1 MIICDTHILIFW
13 QDNPQRL
20 SSKAK
25 QIIEE
30 SLGHNSLADNSLACS
45 DISLWE
51 IAMLMKSGRL
61 RNDISAEQYMNDI
74 ILTMSLTVL
83 PITPKI
89 AVLSQQDLFIHK
101 DPADRLIAS
110 TAIAHKVP
118 LISAD
123 SKLQNIITLE
133 VIW

>member
-1 MIICDTHILIFW
+1 MIICDTHVLIFW

-20 SSKAK
+20 SKKAK
-25 QIIEE
+25 QVIEK
-30 SLGHNSLADNSLACS
+30 SLENASLACS

-51 IAMLMKSGRL
+51 ISMLMKSGKL

-83 PITPKI
+83 PITSEI
-89 AVLSQQDLFIHK
+89 AALSQQDFFIHK

-110 TAIAHKVP
+110 TAIAHKIP

-123 SKLQNIITLE
+123 SKLQNILSLE
-133 VIW
+133 IVW